1 MSNCDYSGFLNNGPE
16 GPTGPQGIQ
25 GPTGPQ
31 GIQGPTGP
39 QGIQG
44 PTGFFEGQVKSDLIP
59 DQDNVYSIGSADYKF
74 KDLFVSANTIYVG
87 EASIGSSGTEILLP
101 TGSTIGGVNPGT
113 IVIKGAVDNTSE
125 LPSDALVGDG
135 YIIGQNLWVAI
146 VDNPPDVSGWTD
158 VGEIKGPK
166 GDTGDTGPTG
176 PKGDTGNTGPIGE
189 TGPKGDTGDT
199 GPEGPTGPSDGPTG
213 PTGPE
218 GPQSSPYTLVSEPV
232 YNLPTPSTDTTIS
245 IVKSSPSPY
254 KLTNFYPAFPN
265 SVEKGDC
272 IYYAIKPNVIP
283 NESYL
288 PEGEKYNVVCYNKNT
303 KTNTFIIPSGIEL
316 EIYNNIEDNGNFGQ
330 FRITYISSI
339 IDYSENELLLVGTFN
354 RVKLLGET
362 EYTNSQFMLI
372 HNINDGTFYLPQIP
386 GTSNKIIQ
394 SSFSPG
400 FYNDNLYMNSLLDKE
415 TNLIYFTVK
424 QFRLKNVD
432 DNQTTGIGKFN
443 INMNNNYYYNLD
455 IQDAHNKDFVLYNS
469 KVYTS
474 KYNIL
479 YKISY
484 DGDNTFTIN
493 TFETNGFISSIN
505 QLGNLLVINNN
516 YNSTYKTSGQFFD
529 GENFSN
535 LPNGGIYPTGGFLG
549 NNEILLLSNNMFQSD
564 LLTADNT
571 KNFGKFGVLL
581 KYDNDTNSYYYETS
595 NFTTPYFNFD
605 YSVLNNFT
613 VFINNQFLGYEFF
626 VFNQTEDSRLTEV
639 IDANVLDIV
648 YNETLIKKLLNKG
661 SSIDLLYTTEDNEW
675 IQIT

>member
-16 GPTGPQGIQ
+16 GPTGP
-25 GPTGPQ
+25 TGPE
-31 GIQGPTGP
+31 
-39 QGIQG
+39 GIQG

-59 DQDNVYSIGSADYKF
+59 DQDNVYSIGSIDYKF

-125 LPSDALVGDG
+125 LPTDALAGDG

-158 VGEIKGPK
+158 VGEIRGPK
-166 GDTGDTGPTG
+166 GDTGDTGPIG
-176 PKGDTGNTGPIGE
+176 PIGPKGDKGDTGNTGL
-189 TGPKGDTGDT
+189 KGDVGNT

-213 PTGPE
+213 PPGPP
-218 GPQSSPYTLVSEPV
+218 GPQSSPYTLVSVPV
-232 YNLPTPSTDTTIS
+232 YNLPTPSTDTAIS
-245 IVKSSPSPY
+245 IIKSSSSPY

-272 IYYAIKPNVIP
+272 IYYAIKPNYSP
-283 NESYL
+283 NDAYL

-303 KTNTFIIPSGIEL
+303 KTNTFIIPNGIEL
-316 EIYNNIEDNGNFGQ
+316 EIYNNIEGDYFFGQ

-372 HNINDGTFYLPQIP
+372 HNINNGTFYLPQIP
-386 GTSNKIIQ
+386 GTANKIILSQ
-394 SSFSPG
+394 F
-400 FYNDNLYMNSLLDKE
+400 DNGSNNNLLYINSLLDKE
-415 TNLIYFTVK
+415 NNIIYFTVDR
-424 QFRLKNVD
+424 FRLKNVD
-432 DNQTTGIGKFN
+432 DNQTTEIGKFN

-455 IQDAHNKDFVLYNS
+455 ILDSGNSDFVLYNG
-469 KVYTS
+469 KVYTF
-474 KYNIL
+474 KYSIL
-479 YKISY
+479 TKISY

-493 TFETNGFISSIN
+493 TFDLNGSIKSIN
-505 QLGNLLVINNN
+505 QLGNLLVINTV
-516 YNSTYKTSGQFFD
+516 YISNSNTGGKFFD

-535 LPNGGIYPTGGFLG
+535 LPDNKIYSDGNPVKGFLG
-549 NNEILLLSNNMFQSD
+549 NNEILLMPSGFDKL
-564 LLTADNT
+564 
-571 KNFGKFGVLL
+571 GVFL
-581 KYDNDTNSYYYETS
+581 KYNNDTNSYYYEAS
-595 NFTTPYFNFD
+595 NFNNN
-605 YSVLNNFT
+605 YSY
-613 VFINNQFLGYEFF
+613 VFINNQFLSFQN
-626 VFNQTEDSRLTEV
+626 NQTQTQNSRLSEL

-648 YNETLIKKLLNKG
+648 YNETLIQKLLNKG